1 VRQGFSPRGWPEVT
15 ADFLAKLGEVSALP
29 RPQRAPVEA
38 PALAPGIA
46 LAFPPPEGE
55 WSPLLALGPGFEAPM
70 PEGAPLAGGAASLVL
85 SAAAP
90 VTLLLR
96 FAAADWAAGNRL
108 GVALGEGPPAWHG
121 VAPGGALTVRLA
133 LPAGESE
140 IALLV
145 SGPLEPPTEV
155 ADRRP
160 IRLWLRGIEALPAE
174 PAALPPRR
182 ALAFDAASLGA
193 AAAGTLAEGWDHA
206 AGPDG
211 VAPLSA
217 APVLR
222 FAPEGLAPGE
232 RLRAV
237 LRFAL
242 AEGAQGVLRHP
253 GGETAIP
260 RGAAALSLPLALE
273 VGADGRVEIALAMA
287 GGEVPPLRLAGLQWA
302 AEADVEGRLALL
314 EAVLLPGPGGEGP
327 PPERLARA
335 EAALAPGAGA
345 ALPPGAAGRAA
356 RRLLGG

>member
-1 VRQGFSPRGWPEVT
+1 M
-15 ADFLAKLGEVSALP
+15 
-29 RPQRAPVEA
+29 
-38 PALAPGIA
+38 PG
-46 LAFPPPEGE
+46 
-55 WSPLLALGPGFEAPM
+55 
-70 PEGAPLAGGAASLVL
+70 GAPIAGGAASLVL

-96 FAAADWAAGNRL
+96 FGAADWAAGNRL
-108 GVALGEGPPAWHG
+108 GVARGETPPAWHSL
-121 VAPGGALTVRLA
+121 APGGALSVRLA

-140 IALLV
+140 VALLV

-160 IRLWLRGIEALPAE
+160 IRLWLRAIEALPAA

-182 ALAFDAASLGA
+182 ALAFDAARLGA
-193 AAAGTLAEGWDHA
+193 AAAGVLAEGWDHA

-237 LRFAL
+237 LRLAL

-273 VGADGRVEIALAMA
+273 VGSDGRVEVPLATA
-287 GGEVPPLRLAGLQWA
+287 GGEVPPIRLAALQWA

-327 PPERLARA
+327 PAERLARA

-345 ALPPGAAGRAA
+345 PLPAGAAGRAA